1 MDTIWLF
8 VAFMLLIL
16 FSSISIIGAL
26 RRIATATEQTAT
38 DVQALLAAVEKSNSQ
53 P

>member
-1 MDTIWLF
+1 MDITWLL
-8 VAFMLLIL
+8 VAFLLLAL
-16 FSSISIIGAL
+16 FSGISIVGAL

-38 DVQALLAAVEKSNSQ
+38 DVQALLAAVEKSNSR